1 MNPVC
6 LAFRRTERQGLM
18 PSASSQTRGMLS
30 TTWWHWQVARHQLL
44 RKVAKSQHT
53 TLAKLRSAQA
63 AMEHIQNMYNH
74 KCPGK
79 SSDVKIK
86 GSKIR
91 YETLENLSG
100 QDSGDLVREVI
111 SRMNNGTIKSTIQGD
126 ETILLYG
133 GKLYAKYRDRPHFL
147 AHVAEK
153 MREVARL
160 LIAAK
165 NIQPSIH
172 NLDELLQPRNWD
184 IIIKAAQQAANFE
197 PKNQYFRHPLSRNK
211 TRPKFN

>member
-1 MNPVC
+1 
-6 LAFRRTERQGLM
+6 
-18 PSASSQTRGMLS
+18 
-30 TTWWHWQVARHQLL
+30 
-44 RKVAKSQHT
+44 
-53 TLAKLRSAQA
+53 
-63 AMEHIQNMYNH
+63 
-74 KCPGK
+74 
-79 SSDVKIK
+79 
-86 GSKIR
+86 
-91 YETLENLSG
+91 
-100 QDSGDLVREVI
+100 
-111 SRMNNGTIKSTIQGD
+111 MNNGTIKSTIQGD

-184 IIIKAAQQAANFE
+184 IIIKAAQQAAKFE